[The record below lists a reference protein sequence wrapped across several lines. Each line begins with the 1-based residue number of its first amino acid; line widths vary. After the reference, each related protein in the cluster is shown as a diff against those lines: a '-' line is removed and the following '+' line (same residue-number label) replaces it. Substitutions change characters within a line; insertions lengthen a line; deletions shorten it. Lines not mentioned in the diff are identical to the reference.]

1 MELRQIRYF
10 LAIAEERSFTRAAKR
25 CHVAQSSL
33 SRQIRAMEVRLE
45 ARLLDRLPRDIRL
58 TDAGKI
64 FEKEANKALEHSRRA
79 VSLVHA
85 LKRETDQQL
94 RVGLSTLCNLP
105 HMQRLVETA
114 RRSVGQVA
122 VECITADT
130 PKLVLALHRGRL
142 DLAVVDLPIKSRGIG
157 FHSIYSEPLI
167 AVLPQNHPLAQRPMI
182 RLFELKKEQVTITS
196 RQIDPGSVRV
206 ETMLQKAGV
215 EATSLITATNLI
227 ELLDRVA
234 IHRSIGLM
242 RSSGGRFRRDDVLYK
257 PLADS
262 VQLDT
267 GIAWRTENRSSQ
279 LLSFRDALIAFGQRS
294 TKS

>member
-1 MELRQIRYF
+1 MRYF

-33 SRQIRAMEVRLE
+33 SRQIRAMEIRLE

-85 LKRETDQQL
+85 LNRESNQKL
-94 RVGLSTLCNLP
+94 RLGISTLCNLP
-105 HMQRLVETA
+105 RLRALIETA
-114 RRSVGQVA
+114 RKSTEQVT
-122 VECITADT
+122 VECVTAYT
-130 PKLVLALHRGRL
+130 SELLLALHRGKL
-142 DLAVVDLPIKSRGIG
+142 DIAIVDLPIKSRGVG
-157 FHSIYSEPLI
+157 LHPIYSESLI
-167 AVLPQNHPLAQRPMI
+167 AVMPRSHPLAQRPMI
-182 RLFELKKEQVTITS
+182 RLFELKKEQLTILS
-196 RQIDPGSVRV
+196 RQIDPGSVSV
-206 ETMLQKAGV
+206 ETMLLKAGV
-215 EATSLITATNLI
+215 GASSIVPAANLI
-227 ELLDRVA
+227 ELLDHVPV
-234 IHRSIGLM
+234 HRSIGLM
-242 RSSGGRFRRDDVLYK
+242 RSSAGRLQRDDVLYK

-262 VQLDT
+262 VQLET
-267 GIAWRTENRSSQ
+267 AIAWRVENRSSQ